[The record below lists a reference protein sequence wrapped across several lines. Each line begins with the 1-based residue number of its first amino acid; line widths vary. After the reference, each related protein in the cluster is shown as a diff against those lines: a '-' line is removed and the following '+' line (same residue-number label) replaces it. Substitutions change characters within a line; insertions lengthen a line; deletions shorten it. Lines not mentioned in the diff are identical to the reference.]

1 MKVTLKAL
9 RANFNLNQREMARIV
24 GISKRTWQ
32 NYEQG
37 RTVPS
42 TAVLRNI
49 EKKFNVSYDEL
60 IFCSK
65 KRFNRNKDPVMD
77 KPIAS

>member
-37 RTVPS
+37 KMVPS
-42 TAVLRNI
+42 TDVLRNI
-49 EKKFNVSYDEL
+49 EKHFNVSYDEL
-60 IFCSK
+60 IFCSE
-65 KRFNRNKDPVMD
+65 KRFSRNKDPV
-77 KPIAS
+77 IHHIES

>member
-42 TAVLRNI
+42 IAVLRNI
-49 EKKFNVSYDEL
+49 EKYFNVSYDEL
-60 IFCSK
+60 IFCPG
-65 KRFNRNKDPVMD
+65 KRFNRNKDPV
-77 KPIAS
+77 IQYIES

>member
-49 EKKFNVSYDEL
+49 ERYFNVSYDEL
-60 IFCSK
+60 IFCPG
-65 KRFNRNKDPVMD
+65 KRFNRNKDPV
-77 KPIAS
+77 IQYIES

>member
-37 RTVPS
+37 KTVPS

-49 EKKFNVSYDEL
+49 EKYFNVGYDEL
-60 IFCSK
+60 IFCPV
-65 KRFNRNKDPVMD
+65 KRFSRNKDPV
-77 KPIAS
+77 IYHTES

>member
-9 RANFNLNQREMARIV
+9 RANFNLNQHEMARIV

-37 RTVPS
+37 KTVPS

-49 EKKFNVSYDEL
+49 EKYFNVSYDEL
-60 IFCSK
+60 IFCSG
-65 KRFNRNKDPVMD
+65 KRFNRNKDPV
-77 KPIAS
+77 IQYIES

>member
-37 RTVPS
+37 KTVPS
-42 TAVLRNI
+42 TVVLRSI
-49 EKKFNVSYDEL
+49 EKQFNVSYDEL
-60 IFCSK
+60 IFSSG
-65 KRFNRNKDPVMD
+65 KRFSRNKDPVID
-77 KPIAS
+77 HTES